1 MKLRYRR
8 LLNVFVIWLASWIVA
23 GCIAEV
29 VFKDFHQPV
38 APWKNAADHFLE
50 STGLWYLAFP
60 IMLIGLITLMAGP
73 ILMIAIYFGGDQ
85 TDERQTRP
93 PQG

>member
-23 GCIAEV
+23 GCISEV
-29 VFKDFHQPV
+29 VFKDFRQPV
-38 APWKNAADHFLE
+38 APWKNSAANFLE
-50 STGLWYLAFP
+50 VTGLWPLAFP
-60 IMLIGLITLMAGP
+60 MMVIGLIVFMAGP
-73 ILMIAIYFGGDQ
+73 ILMIAIYLGGDQ
-85 TDERQTRP
+85 IDERQARP